1 MQSAGYGD
9 QLIGFGPLKSST
21 QEQILNFLVQ
31 TVRDPGG
38 FDKLTTILEKE
49 VKDNISRR
57 GSEAWKALRDHYH
70 QVSGARAHDLMN
82 EFMRKQH
89 PHESGATFVTRIT
102 NLRLSLGREG
112 TNISTV
118 QFKSAFY
125 PPPARA
131 GLQC

>member
-1 MQSAGYGD
+1 MDAFPRRGFGSRSSADDLYDRHDSRPPETKFTLQAHHFDKLEKAFDFPTWERRIKSAMQSVGYGD

-57 GSEAWKALRDHYH
+57 GS
-70 QVSGARAHDLMN
+70 
-82 EFMRKQH
+82 
-89 PHESGATFVTRIT
+89 
-102 NLRLSLGREG
+102 
-112 TNISTV
+112 
-118 QFKSAFY
+118 
-125 PPPARA
+125 
-131 GLQC
+131 